1 MSKGINMAALLNYT
15 TWREEQYTVKKN
27 YTVWKSRLTKICQD
41 FYRRITN
48 CIQWNNDKSIKDEM
62 TAPNG
67 LFNQV
72 IIKNQKESRE
82 TLKSVRNV

>member
-1 MSKGINMAALLNYT
+1 
-15 TWREEQYTVKKN
+15 
-27 YTVWKSRLTKICQD
+27 
-41 FYRRITN
+41 
-48 CIQWNNDKSIKDEM
+48 M